1 MAGFSYSVRIKRND
15 LAAVIRD
22 APEKIDR
29 RLARVAFD
37 GERIVK
43 TSFGTGGKG
52 RTYRRGSRT
61 HTASA
66 PGSPPAIDTNKLRGG
81 INTKKLRLMLYSIN
95 TGDTEYAPHLE
106 FGTSKMAA
114 RPFMGPAAKEIEKIL
129 PDAFKD
135 LF

>member
-15 LAAVIRD
+15 LAAIIRD

-43 TSFGTGGKG
+43 TSFSSGRSLPGQPPGVDTG
-52 RTYRRGSRT
+52 
-61 HTASA
+61 
-66 PGSPPAIDTNKLRGG
+66 KLRAG

-95 TGDTEYAPHLE
+95 TGDTEYAPFLE
-106 FGTSKMAA
+106 FGTTRMAA